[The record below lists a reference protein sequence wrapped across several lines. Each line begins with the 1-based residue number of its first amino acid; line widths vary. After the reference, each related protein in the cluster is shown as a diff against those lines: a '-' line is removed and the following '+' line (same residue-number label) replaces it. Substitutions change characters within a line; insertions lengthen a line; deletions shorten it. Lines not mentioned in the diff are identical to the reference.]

1 MYPVHLKEYLE
12 EKNGFFAKKIS
23 FFLRDDPFSEIYSIL
38 TDRLLHETNVS
49 SSNWIILK
57 LSLDYIIIVRETIY
71 FLNFL
76 LLLFIDF
83 DESN

>member
-38 TDRLLHETNVS
+38 TDRLLHETD
-49 SSNWIILK
+49 LDFFK
-57 LSLDYIIIVRETIY
+57 LDYFKIVSRLY
-71 FLNFL
+71 NYR
-76 LLLFIDF
+76 
-83 DESN
+83 